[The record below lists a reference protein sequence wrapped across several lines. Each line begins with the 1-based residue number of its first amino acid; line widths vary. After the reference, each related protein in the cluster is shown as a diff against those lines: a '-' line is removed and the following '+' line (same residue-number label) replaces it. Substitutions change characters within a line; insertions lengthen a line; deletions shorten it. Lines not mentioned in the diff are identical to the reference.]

1 MYNTT
6 DQRRLEAMCFG
17 VVICKNVEGN
27 ARGEIQVDLLHIK
40 VLGPWQ
46 INYVIFLDHIFI

>member
-1 MYNTT
+1 
-6 DQRRLEAMCFG
+6 MCFG